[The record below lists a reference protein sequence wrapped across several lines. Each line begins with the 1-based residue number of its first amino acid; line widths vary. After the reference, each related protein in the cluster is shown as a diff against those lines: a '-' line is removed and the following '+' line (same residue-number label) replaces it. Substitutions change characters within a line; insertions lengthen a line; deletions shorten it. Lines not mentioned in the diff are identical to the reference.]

1 LCFYEGRVY
10 FVGAKMGQ
18 FLRDERGGMGLGVF
32 VGFLLMLLIGW
43 VPVLGPLLAG
53 VVAGILAQGGVG
65 KGALAGFLSGV
76 MAAII
81 LGLLVAFWS
90 LVKLG
95 PLEAILGGL
104 ATFWVALILSAGAA
118 LFGLIGGIIGGAMVE
133 KR

>member
-1 LCFYEGRVY
+1 V
-10 FVGAKMGQ
+10 KTNK
-18 FLRDERGGMGLGVF
+18 FLSDERGGMGLGVL

-43 VPVLGPLLAG
+43 IPVLGPLLAG

-65 KGALAGFLSGV
+65 EGALAGFLSGI

-81 LGLLVAFWS
+81 LGLLVTLWG
-90 LVKLG
+90 LVNFG
-95 PLEAILGGL
+95 PLEALLGGL
-104 ATFWVALILSAGAA
+104 ATFWVALLLSAGAA